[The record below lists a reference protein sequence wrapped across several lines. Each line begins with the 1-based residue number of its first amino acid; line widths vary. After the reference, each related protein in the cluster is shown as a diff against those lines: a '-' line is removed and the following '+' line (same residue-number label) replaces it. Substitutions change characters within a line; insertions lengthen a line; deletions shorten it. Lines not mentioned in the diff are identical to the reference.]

1 MKRTLKILIVTLL
14 AAVFAFSLASCGK
27 KVKGELSV
35 KETAMPQS
43 VFVLG
48 EDIDLSSGILVINN
62 KGTTTEVPMNAEGV
76 TVSGYDKNTLGE

>member
-27 KVKGELSV
+27 KKVELSV

-48 EDIDLSSGILVINN
+48 EDIDLSSGIYRTSN
-62 KGTTTEVPMNAEGV
+62 K
-76 TVSGYDKNTLGE
+76 YQKKNYATLE